1 MVAWYQSKVLNS
13 DEDIIFHLLFCT
25 TSSQDLNKKRPTNLS
40 TSSYM
45 FFDCVFWRAR
55 GSQLGPLQQLGF
67 WEAPVDNK
75 GSYCYS
81 VYDLGNAASRDIFI
95 I

>member
-45 FFDCVFWRAR
+45 FFDCGGGGGGGGGGRGQQISLCSNPAR
-55 GSQLGPLQQLGF
+55 KFRQTFFGGLEGVN
-67 WEAPVDNK
+67 WAPYN
-75 GSYCYS
+75 S
-81 VYDLGNAASRDIFI
+81 
-95 I
+95 

>member
-45 FFDCVFWRAR
+45 FFDCGGGGETDLLMFQSSEKTFFGGLEGVNW
-55 GSQLGPLQQLGF
+55 
-67 WEAPVDNK
+67 APYN
-75 GSYCYS
+75 S
-81 VYDLGNAASRDIFI
+81 
-95 I
+95 